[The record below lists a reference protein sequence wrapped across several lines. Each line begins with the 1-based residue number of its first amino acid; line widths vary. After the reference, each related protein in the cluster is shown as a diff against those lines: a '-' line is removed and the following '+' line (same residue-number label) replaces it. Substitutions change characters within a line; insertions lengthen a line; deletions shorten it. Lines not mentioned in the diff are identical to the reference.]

1 MNITINDVMTQQWQ
15 DFNLA
20 RSLIQQELTGVFGSQ
35 TMKDLKEILA
45 LYDIYEK
52 GSNYDSEGGNGD
64 YIPSDHRY
72 KTIKSLIDKEA
83 RFLFSVPP
91 SITLEDTSG
100 SGDNERINP
109 NQELIKKVL
118 STNHF
123 YSKLVRAAKD
133 CFIGRRIAIALNFND
148 SGIDVSFIPSLEF
161 IYETDPTD
169 VDIMTKFI
177 QFYSVV
183 VNDDKSQQRIY
194 KKKWELN
201 EDGYCVVSEE
211 LYDGNAT
218 LIETITPETLTKFT
232 YIPVWVIINEGLTG
246 DAFGVSDIESLTE
259 DESWYSKLSSKDMDS
274 LRKGTDQI
282 VWAMDVNPRSTKN
295 LSRSPGSFW
304 DLSSDPAS
312 NEKTGQVGCLENNM
326 SYSTALNSTLNRLRA
341 SMYSQLDIPDT
352 SSEALQGIISSGKT
366 MKAIY
371 WGLMVRCGEKML
383 DWKPALEGM
392 VYAIIEGAMLYPNAK
407 QRYINEPLVDNFT
420 VNIENSYPILEDESE
435 EKATD
440 MAEVTTKVMSRKAY
454 LKKWRGLS
462 DEEANKELEQIQLEQ
477 SMFEDSNYLFSAED
491 AGGQEE

>member
-1 MNITINDVMTQQWQ
+1 MSALSNDVITQQWQ

-20 RSLIQQELTGVFGSQ
+20 RSLIQQELSGVFGSQ
-35 TMKDLKEILA
+35 TMKDMKEILE
-45 LYDIYEK
+45 LYEIYEK
-52 GSNYDSEGGNGD
+52 GSPFDSEGGNGD
-64 YIPSDHRY
+64 YIPSDHKY

-91 SITLEDTSG
+91 TITLEDTSG
-100 SGDNERINP
+100 DNERISP

-133 CFIGRRIAIALNFND
+133 CFIGRRIAIALNFNN
-148 SGIDVSFIPSLEF
+148 SGINVSFIPSLEF
-161 IYETDPTD
+161 VYETDPAD
-169 VDIMTKFI
+169 ADIMTKFI

-183 VNDDKSQQRIY
+183 VNDDRAQQRIY

-201 EDGYCVVSEE
+201 ENGYCEVTEE
-211 LYDGNAT
+211 LYDGNAR
-218 LIETITPETLTKFT
+218 LIETITPKTVTKFT
-232 YIPVWVIINEGLTG
+232 YIPVWIVINEGLTG
-246 DAFGVSDIESLTE
+246 DAFGVSDIEVLTD

-304 DLSSDPAS
+304 DLSSDPAG

-326 SYSTALNSTLNRLRA
+326 SYSEALNSTLNRLRA

-352 SSEALQGIISSGKT
+352 SSEALQGVISSGKT

-371 WGLMVRCGEKML
+371 WGLMVRCNEKML
-383 DWKPALEGM
+383 DWIPAIENM
-392 VYAIIEGAMLYPNAK
+392 VYGIIEGAMLYPNSK
-407 QRYINEPLVDNFT
+407 QKYTSDTLVDDFI
-420 VNIENSYPILEDESE
+420 VKVENTYPILEDESE
-435 EKATD
+435 EKSTD
-440 MAEVTTKVMSRKAY
+440 MAEVVTKVMSRKSY

-462 DEEANKELEQIQLEQ
+462 DEEITAELEQIQLEQ
-477 SMFEDSNYLFSAED
+477 NMFEDSNYLFNAEET
-491 AGGQEE
+491 GGQEE

>member
-1 MNITINDVMTQQWQ
+1 MSALSNDVITQQWQ

-20 RSLIQQELTGVFGSQ
+20 RSLIQQELSGVFGSQ
-35 TMKDLKEILA
+35 TMKDLKEILE
-45 LYDIYEK
+45 LYEIYEK
-52 GSNYDSEGGNGD
+52 GSPFDSEGGNGD
-64 YIPSDHRY
+64 YIPSDHKY

-91 SITLEDTSG
+91 TITLEDTSG
-100 SGDNERINP
+100 DNERISP

-133 CFIGRRIAIALNFND
+133 CFIGRRIAIALNFNN
-148 SGIDVSFIPSLEF
+148 SGINVSFIPSLEF
-161 IYETDPTD
+161 VYETDPAD

-183 VNDDKSQQRIY
+183 VNDDKAQQRIY

-201 EDGYCVVSEE
+201 ENGYCEVTEE
-211 LYDGNAT
+211 LYDGNAR
-218 LIETITPETLTKFT
+218 LIETITPKTATKFT
-232 YIPVWVIINEGLTG
+232 YIPVWVVINEGLTG
-246 DAFGVSDIESLTE
+246 DAFGVSDIEVLTD
-259 DESWYSKLSSKDMDS
+259 DESWYSKLSSKGMDS

-304 DLSSDPAS
+304 DLSSDPAG

-326 SYSTALNSTLNRLRA
+326 SYSEALNSTLNRLRA

-352 SSEALQGIISSGKT
+352 SSEALQGVISSGKT

-371 WGLMVRCGEKML
+371 WGLMVRCNEKML
-383 DWKPALEGM
+383 DWIPAIENM
-392 VYAIIEGAMLYPNAK
+392 VYGIIEGAMLYPNSK
-407 QRYINEPLVDNFT
+407 QKYTSDTLVDDFI
-420 VNIENSYPILEDESE
+420 VKVENTYPILEDESE
-435 EKATD
+435 EKSTD
-440 MAEVTTKVMSRKAY
+440 MAEVVTKVMSRKSY

-462 DEEANKELEQIQLEQ
+462 DEEITAELEQIQLEQ
-477 SMFEDSNYLFSAED
+477 NMFEDSNYLFNAEET
-491 AGGQEE
+491 GGQEE

>member
-1 MNITINDVMTQQWQ
+1 MSALSNDVITQQWQ

-20 RSLIQQELTGVFGSQ
+20 RSLIQQELSGVFGSQ
-35 TMKDLKEILA
+35 TMKDLKEILM
-45 LYDIYEK
+45 LYEIYEK
-52 GSNYDSEGGNGD
+52 GSPFDSEGGNGD
-64 YIPSDHRY
+64 YIPSDHKY

-83 RFLFSVPP
+83 RFLFSIPP
-91 SITLEDTSG
+91 TITLEDTSG
-100 SGDNERINP
+100 DNERISP

-148 SGIDVSFIPSLEF
+148 SGINVSFIPSLEF
-161 IYETDPTD
+161 VYETDPAD

-183 VNDDKSQQRIY
+183 VNDDKAQQRIY

-201 EDGYCVVSEE
+201 ENGYCEVSEE
-211 LYDGNAT
+211 LYDGNAR
-218 LIETITPETLTKFT
+218 LIETITPKTVTKFT
-232 YIPVWVIINEGLTG
+232 HIPVWVVINEGLTG
-246 DAFGVSDIESLTE
+246 DAFGVSDIEVLTD

-304 DLSSDPAS
+304 DLSSDPAG
-312 NEKTGQVGCLENNM
+312 NEKTGQIGCLENNM
-326 SYSTALNSTLNRLRA
+326 SYSEALNSTLNRLRA

-352 SSEALQGIISSGKT
+352 SSEALQGVISSGKT

-371 WGLMVRCGEKML
+371 WGLMVRCNEKML
-383 DWKPALEGM
+383 DWIPAIENM
-392 VYAIIEGAMLYPNAK
+392 VYGIIEGAMLYPNSK
-407 QRYINEPLVDNFT
+407 QKYTSDTLVDDFI
-420 VNIENSYPILEDESE
+420 VKVENTYPILEDESE
-435 EKATD
+435 EKSTD
-440 MAEVTTKVMSRKAY
+440 MAEVATKVMSRKSY

-462 DEEANKELEQIQLEQ
+462 DEEITAELEQIQLEQ
-477 SMFEDSNYLFSAED
+477 NMFEDSNYLFNAEE